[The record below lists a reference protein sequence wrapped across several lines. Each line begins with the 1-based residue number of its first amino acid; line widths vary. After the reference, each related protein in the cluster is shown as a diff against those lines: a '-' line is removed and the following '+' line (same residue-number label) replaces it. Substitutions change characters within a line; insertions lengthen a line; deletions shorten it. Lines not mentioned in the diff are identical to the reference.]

1 MEPTLVRAR
10 IHAENLAWNK
20 VPVKMANVEAE
31 YRPNQLFV
39 QNCRVEM
46 EKGVFELFANGFLD
60 GQMFVMGQSTVPLQT
75 IDQLLSMEDDDFF
88 MNRFVF
94 PAARVVLLSTTTDR
108 FGITS
113 PFVVIF

>member
-1 MEPTLVRAR
+1 
-10 IHAENLAWNK
+10 
-20 VPVKMANVEAE
+20 
-31 YRPNQLFV
+31 
-39 QNCRVEM
+39 M

-94 PAARVVLLSTTTDR
+94 RKDSGLEFSFQGTLDL
-108 FGITS
+108 
-113 PFVVIF
+113 